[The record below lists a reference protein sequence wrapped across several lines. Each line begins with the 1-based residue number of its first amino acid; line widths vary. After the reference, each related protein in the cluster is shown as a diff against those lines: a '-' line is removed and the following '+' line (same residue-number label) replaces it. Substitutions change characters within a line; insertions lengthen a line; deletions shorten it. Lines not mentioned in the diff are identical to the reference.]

1 MPKKKVKKTLKKR
14 KLKKVLKEAQS
25 LPPQERKIFL
35 KKFAISFAKGIAGAA
50 GAIATIGIIYKL
62 SEKSIDNKIN
72 STVRSA
78 TREGINEL
86 QRGIPGVSRQ
96 VQQEALNAIQNVQ
109 PVANKMVRDAVTS
122 GAEQGILELEKNQG
136 TLKETAKGIAG
147 AAIQGAQQNV
157 QGPLA
162 IFLGASKKPP
172 VEKPQPNP
180 ENKGSRTRKEVDQTN
195 ILPPGSK
202 RTRPGSAPS
211 VLSKSTSK
219 KINVVEQVNP
229 VEELRRQTA
238 AKIIQ
243 NRFRN
248 KQDYNK
254 ENEIYKNRGWNI
266 FIPQPIEPR
275 NRSRYRGIQTVGF
288 GNRKNKVRLSL
299 RGMKTDLNKLKR
311 IK

>member
-14 KLKKVLKEAQS
+14 NLKKVLKEAQL

-50 GAIATIGIIYKL
+50 GAVATIGIIYKL
-62 SEKSIDNKIN
+62 SEKNIDNKIN
-72 STVRSA
+72 STVQSA

-86 QRGIPGVSRQ
+86 QRGIPGVSKQ

-109 PVANKMVRDAVTS
+109 PVANQMVRDAVTS
-122 GAEQGILELEKNQG
+122 GAEQGVVELQRHES

-147 AAIQGAQQNV
+147 AGVQGAQEKV
-157 QGPLA
+157 QGPLS

-180 ENKGSRTRKEVDQTN
+180 EKKGSRLAAEVDPRN
-195 ILPPGSK
+195 IVEGTR

-248 KQDYNK
+248 KQDYDK
-254 ENEIYKNRGWNI
+254 ENEKYKNRGWNI
-266 FIPQPIEPR
+266 FIPQPVEPR
-275 NRSRYRGIQTVGF
+275 NRSRYRGIQTVQF
-288 GNRKNKVRLSL
+288 GNRKNKLRLTL
-299 RGMKTDLNKLKR
+299 KGMKMDLNKLKR